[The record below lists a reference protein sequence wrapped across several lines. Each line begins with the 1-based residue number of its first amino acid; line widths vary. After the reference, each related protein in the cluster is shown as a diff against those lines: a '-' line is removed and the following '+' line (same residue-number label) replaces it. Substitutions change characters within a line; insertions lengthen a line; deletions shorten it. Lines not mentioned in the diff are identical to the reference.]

1 MMGTHQPQK
10 DLFSYGVD
18 LDRRVRQD
26 HPLRAVARNVDF
38 SFVREEVKGK
48 YGRNG
53 NVGLD
58 PEVVLK
64 LMFLLFWDNVKS
76 ERELMKVLSERL
88 DYLWF
93 LGYGLDDDI
102 PNHSVL
108 SKARNRWG
116 GEVFESLFVR
126 SVSQCVEAGLVG
138 GDLLH
143 MDGSLIDANASR
155 DSVLKSDPEMISHLR
170 EAYGVQ
176 EAKLEKPAPKRPR
189 RSAAE
194 QPGEEGATGGE
205 KKGRKAIGHSPVNR
219 ELISLSDPDTASVR
233 KKTGGES
240 RPRYKA
246 HRAVDDERGVIVA
259 TETTS
264 GDVEENARMKPLI
277 EQSESNTG
285 DRHSKVVADSQY
297 GTAENFR
304 DATAMGIETHMK
316 PYGGRP
322 SKLYGPEKFAY
333 DAGSDTYVCPRGE
346 RLYPRSPDKIRM
358 GIEYVVRKG
367 TCAGCP
373 LRSECTNAKTGRT
386 VLRRWGQELIDEGT
400 AAAATMEAK
409 RSRDRRKWLME
420 GSFAQSAN
428 HHGFK
433 KSRWR
438 RIWRQRIQDHMIC
451 TIQNVKILLT
461 SGWKSRSE
469 AAKACSIVRVGPSF
483 ANWLLLGAIGR
494 LDVRP
499 SPIS

>member
-1 MMGTHQPQK
+1 MMGTHLPQK

-18 LDRRVRQD
+18 LDRRVRTD
-26 HPLRAVARNVDF
+26 HPLRAVARSVDF
-38 SFVREEVKGK
+38 SFVREEVKCK

-76 ERELMKVLSERL
+76 ERELMKVLPERL

-108 SKARNRWG
+108 SKARTRWG

-155 DSVLKSDPEMISHLR
+155 DNVLRSDPELVAHLR

-176 EAKLEKPAPKRPR
+176 EAKLEKPAPRRPR
-189 RSAAE
+189 KQA
-194 QPGEEGATGGE
+194 GEETASEE
-205 KKGRKAIGHSPVNR
+205 KKKKKETKASNLPPVNR
-219 ELISLSDPDTASVR
+219 ELISISDPDTACVR

-259 TETTS
+259 TETTA

-277 EQSESNTG
+277 EQSERNTG
-285 DRHSKVVADSQY
+285 ARHSKVVADSQY

-304 DATAMGIETHMK
+304 DATAMGVETHMK

-333 DAGSDTYVCPRGE
+333 DASSDTYICPRGE

-358 GIEYVVRKG
+358 GIEYVVRKA
-367 TCAGCP
+367 TCEGCP
-373 LRSECTNAKTGRT
+373 LKSECTNAKTGRT
-386 VLRRWGQELIDEGT
+386 LLRRWGQELVDEGV

-409 RSRDRRKWLME
+409 KSRDRRKWLME

-451 TIQNVKILLT
+451 AIQNVKILLA
-461 SGWKSRSE
+461 SGGKGRTE
-469 AAKACSIVRVGPSF
+469 AAKASSIVRAGLSF
-483 ANWLLLGAIGR
+483 ALWMKLVAIGR
-494 LDVRP
+494 LHARQ
-499 SPIS
+499 SPIV